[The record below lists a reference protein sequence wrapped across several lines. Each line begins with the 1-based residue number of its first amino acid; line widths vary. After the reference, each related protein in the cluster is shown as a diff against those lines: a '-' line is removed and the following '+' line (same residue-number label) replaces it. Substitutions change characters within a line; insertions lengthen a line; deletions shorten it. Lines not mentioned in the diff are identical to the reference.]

1 MAWPDG
7 PKSDGCRCLVRP
19 RPCFRCN
26 AHVAEWT
33 FDEFTLTDDPGRIVI
48 DAVERM
54 LRKTYWASKRER
66 GVIEQSLKSSFVI
79 SLFHGDEMIGMA
91 RVVSDYCTFAWIC
104 DVIVEEEFRGR
115 GLSKWMM
122 EVLLSHDAFA
132 TSTRW
137 CLATRDAHELYR
149 RFGFIDAQKGRW
161 MTKGFGVLDLCD
173 ETA

>member
-1 MAWPDG
+1 
-7 PKSDGCRCLVRP
+7 
-19 RPCFRCN
+19 
-26 AHVAEWT
+26 VAEWT
-33 FDEFTLTDDPGRIVI
+33 NGEFTLTDDPERVDI

-54 LRKTYWASKRER
+54 LRKSYWASKRER
-66 GVIEQSLKSSFVI
+66 RVIEKSFASSFVL
-79 SLFHGDEMIGMA
+79 SLFHGVEMIAMA
-91 RVVSDYCTFAWIC
+91 RVVSDFCTFAWIC
-104 DVIVEEEFRGR
+104 DVFVEEDFRGR

-137 CLATRDAHELYR
+137 CLATHDAHELYR